1 MPRDRRI
8 SAPHDVLTTPSV
20 LECGAEHLSILGFCL
35 LGGVVNGSHAL
46 LLECL
51 ADGSV
56 HHLVTVNGEL
66 LPEAALR
73 ELVPVLSDVL
83 VTSVSVAFAEEK
95 RGCAEHLPSNE
106 PNSSSCLTTDHVSR
120 TGTRPASTSVQSAR
134 LGCRALHPRGAIQA
148 SGRPTSSSAEGCR
161 LRTRWMVGRECSASR
176 SRASS
181 HYQA

>member
-66 LPEAALR
+66 LPEAALH

-83 VTSVSVAFAEEK
+83 VTSDGK
-95 RGCAEHLPSNE
+95 CRIC
-106 PNSSSCLTTDHVSR
+106 R
-120 TGTRPASTSVQSAR
+120 RKTGAR
-134 LGCRALHPRGAIQA
+134 RALTLQ
-148 SGRPTSSSAEGCR
+148 
-161 LRTRWMVGRECSASR
+161 
-176 SRASS
+176 RAQFFFVPD
-181 HYQA
+181 H